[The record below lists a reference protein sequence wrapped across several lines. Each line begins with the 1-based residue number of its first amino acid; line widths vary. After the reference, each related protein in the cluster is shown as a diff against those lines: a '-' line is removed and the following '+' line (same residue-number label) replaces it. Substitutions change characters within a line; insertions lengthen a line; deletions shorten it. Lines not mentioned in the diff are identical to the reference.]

1 VKILAIV
8 PAYNE
13 EACIR
18 NLLINLKKL
27 ETVDILVINDKSLDK
42 TSEICKEENINVVDL
57 PCNLGIGGAV
67 QTGYIYAHQ
76 NNYDIAIQ
84 VDGDGQH
91 DPNFIKNI
99 LDPLVKGN
107 ADLVIGSR
115 YITKIGFQSTY
126 MRRIGIKYFS
136 ILIEALTKQKITDPT
151 SGFRAG
157 NKKIIEEFSKNYPTD
172 YPEPESI
179 VSARRK
185 GFIINEIPVVMKDR
199 QGGSSS
205 IQSFKSV
212 YYMVKVTFAII
223 IDSVR
228 T

>member
-1 VKILAIV
+1 MKILAIV

-27 ETVDILVINDKSLDK
+27 ETVDVLVINDKSLDK

-91 DPNFIKNI
+91 DPSFIKNI

-185 GFIINEIPVVMKDR
+185 GFIIDEIPVVMKDR

-205 IQSFKSV
+205 IRSFKSV